1 MDTCDL
7 CGSTYLVEP
16 VHPTAAFRRVRKL
29 CYSHGVN
36 TESIRM
42 KHAYDAYHYGKKDW
56 HKRLVANVRK
66 ELKKYYRNNR
76 RCAVK
81 EV

>member
-1 MDTCDL
+1 
-7 CGSTYLVEP
+7 
-16 VHPTAAFRRVRKL
+16 
-29 CYSHGVN
+29 
-36 TESIRM
+36 M